1 MLAPTTPRR
10 LRRLGGMGTGRNR
23 PRTPSVGL
31 VSVAIDV
38 EELLGALGHD
48 EAAPLPFAVRAF
60 DPATEPTELL
70 RAVQAA
76 IDSANRAALLR
87 IPSDPTW
94 CTEGDLAGVAVRAEL
109 AKGLFSEAEVR
120 EWFADFARVLGVGP
134 LDALVAPEVVD
145 ARVPNLDDWIKMPP
159 AVTAFFRFTAEMD
172 GRLRRVPER
181 VITQT
186 ADQLVAWSTLP
197 NATTVIERG
206 LTSFVVN
213 NRAAATEMRRS
224 AALDPQH
231 GVAQILT
238 SQRQARIIRFT
249 TRARASA
256 QVVDPNR
263 TPAETLADL
272 LAPMRILATHLDYG
286 WVRRAMSALPDEQDL
301 AFVLGRPTSVTEEA
315 AMSHPHL
322 LGVYVIDAHV
332 AQVLTSAHLA
342 RAGTL
347 DSYVLEEI
355 AQDRFLAVARD
366 PEPWLAERKPEPEV
380 LQRARIEFGA
390 ALLTTEVLA
399 ANPRRARRRPT

>member
-1 MLAPTTPRR
+1 MSYSDGDGPYSASEIDAKDLRFRALTPTSAIAADCSLARTARRLPAKAPAAQPAPLQGDPRTRAWLPHPPPLLRKRCRPRLLVAVSLGIVVVEGVHEHPAMLAPTTPRR
-10 LRRLGGMGTGRNR
+10 MRRLGGMGTGRNG

-38 EELLGALGHD
+38 EELLGAVGQD

-60 DPATEPTELL
+60 DPAAEPTELL
-70 RAVQAA
+70 SAVQAA

-94 CTEGDLAGVAVRAEL
+94 CTEGDLAGVEVRAEL

-120 EWFADFARVLGVGP
+120 EWFADFARVLGAGP

-145 ARVPNLDDWIKMPP
+145 ARVPNLDDWITMPP
-159 AVTAFFRFTAEMD
+159 AVTAFFRFTAEVD
-172 GRLRRVPER
+172 GRVRRVPER

-206 LTSFVVN
+206 LTSVVVN

-249 TRARASA
+249 TKARASA
-256 QVVDPNR
+256 QVVDTNCP
-263 TPAETLADL
+263 PAE
-272 LAPMRILATHLDYG
+272 
-286 WVRRAMSALPDEQDL
+286 
-301 AFVLGRPTSVTEEA
+301 
-315 AMSHPHL
+315 
-322 LGVYVIDAHV
+322 DA
-332 AQVLTSAHLA
+332 
-342 RAGTL
+342 G
-347 DSYVLEEI
+347 
-355 AQDRFLAVARD
+355 
-366 PEPWLAERKPEPEV
+366 
-380 LQRARIEFGA
+380 
-390 ALLTTEVLA
+390 
-399 ANPRRARRRPT
+399 

>member
-1 MLAPTTPRR
+1 M
-10 LRRLGGMGTGRNR
+10 
-23 PRTPSVGL
+23 
-31 VSVAIDV
+31 SVAIDV
-38 EELLGALGHD
+38 EELLGALGQG
-48 EAAPLPFAVRAF
+48 EARSVRFAVRAF
-60 DPATEPTELL
+60 DHASAPTLLL
-70 RAVQAA
+70 RTVQAA
-76 IDSANRAALLR
+76 IDSANRAALVR

-94 CTEGDLAGVAVRAEL
+94 CTEGDLAGVEVRAEL

-120 EWFADFARVLGVGP
+120 EWFADFANVLGAGP
-134 LDALVAPEVVD
+134 LDALVEAEVVD
-145 ARVPNLDDWIKMPP
+145 ARVPNLDDWIKMLP

-197 NATTVIERG
+197 NATTVVERG

-231 GVAQILT
+231 GVAQIVA

-249 TRARASA
+249 TKARASA
-256 QVVDPNR
+256 QVVDTNR
-263 TPAETLADL
+263 PPAETLADL

-322 LGVYVIDAHV
+322 LSEYVIDAHV

-347 DSYVLEEI
+347 DSYVLKEI

-366 PEPWLAERKPEPEV
+366 PEPWLAERNPEPGV
-380 LQRARIEFGA
+380 LQQARIEFGS
-390 ALLTTEVLA
+390 ALLTSEILA
-399 ANPRRARRRPT
+399 ANPRKR